1 MSDEYEAPDSKQWNA
16 AREVWALAGI
26 TVPERPE
33 EESHHYLGELQRVVA
48 SFNEA
53 KSVSKLDRERDWSF
67 DDLADRCSDLNDVLS
82 EVDHVAFARIAG
94 ASPTP
99 AGQLLPETI
108 VNLELLEAALRN
120 TISPKVPRKTQHEHN
135 NFLTVALADVYESV
149 SKQNASVTTNPIT
162 DERKGPFVNFVMRFA
177 EHFLLDEYL
186 DLNGRAIQR
195 TLKTRRDN
203 PDPLG

>member
-16 AREVWALAGI
+16 AREVWAMAGI
-26 TVPERPE
+26 TVPEQL
-33 EESHHYLGELQRVVA
+33 EESLHHYLADLQRVVA

-120 TISPKVPRKTQHEHN
+120 TISPKVPRITQHEHN
-135 NFLTVALADVYESV
+135 RHCQSKLA
-149 SKQNASVTTNPIT
+149 
-162 DERKGPFVNFVMRFA
+162 
-177 EHFLLDEYL
+177 
-186 DLNGRAIQR
+186 
-195 TLKTRRDN
+195 
-203 PDPLG
+203 